1 MGSLRALSL
10 VCCLGLAAAPA
21 LACSPAPPRPPILAG
36 HAYDAT
42 AAEYLARDAASVVAA
57 RLALRIDVEFGESPA
72 GRPQADYVF
81 EVLEGW
87 GAETARRVTI
97 SGRWVSCELP
107 LHPGRVFLLYLD
119 GDRLLHAVPAEQ
131 LDFELPL
138 LGEPAWFY
146 DAGGQLVHAVA
157 DAED

>member
-1 MGSLRALSL
+1 LNLKPLAACL
-10 VCCLGLAAAPA
+10 VPLLAAAPA
-21 LACSPAPPRPPILAG
+21 LACNPAPPRPPILEG
-36 HAYDAT
+36 HAYDAK
-42 AAEYLARDAASVVAA
+42 AAEYLVRDAASVVAA
-57 RLALRIDVEFGESPA
+57 RLALRIDIDLGEPAA
-72 GRPQADYVF
+72 GRQADYVF

-97 SGRWVSCELP
+97 GGRWVSCELP

-119 GDRLLHAVPAEQ
+119 GERLLHAVPAEQ
-131 LDFELPL
+131 LDFEFAL

-146 DAGGQLVHAVA
+146 DAGGRLVHGAG